1 MYYCN
6 IFIYNFNTITF
17 KFLYIWCF
25 VLWDNRM
32 NAQMF
37 AKLQQLA
44 LDAENY
50 LKDARLET
58 TKSEIPDRK
67 IMQKISKAISILE
80 FISKNQPKWQN

>member
-1 MYYCN
+1 MPS
-6 IFIYNFNTITF
+6 FN
-17 KFLYIWCF
+17 LYHVYSCTLLYR
-25 VLWDNRM
+25 VNTK
-32 NAQMF
+32 MF

-67 IMQKISKAISILE
+67 TMQKISKAISILE
-80 FISKNQPKWQN
+80 FISKSQPKWQN